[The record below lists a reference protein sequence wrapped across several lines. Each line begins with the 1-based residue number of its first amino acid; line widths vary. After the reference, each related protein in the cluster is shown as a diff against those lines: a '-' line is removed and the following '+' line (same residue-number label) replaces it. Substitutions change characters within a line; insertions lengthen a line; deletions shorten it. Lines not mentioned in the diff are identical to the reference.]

1 MGYTSVAQASQGY
14 SGGKSAP
21 PYGPARAPAYVD
33 DPSFHMR
40 YMPKMYKNYGEVN
53 GSYFGGMQ

>member
-1 MGYTSVAQASQGY
+1 MGYTTTSQASSAGSY

-21 PYGPARAPAYVD
+21 PYGLSRAPAYVQ

-40 YMPKMYKNYGEVN
+40 YLPKVYKNYGA
-53 GSYFGGMQ
+53 SYDFFQR